1 MKRSDS
7 GVLLI
12 YRSTSYLAL
21 NLIKYENTK
30 KTLADEWNE
39 WNGFVLTILG
49 IYHKTKGFEGE
60 LLGLHFSKDHLIF
73 EIAFIQFT
81 VKSPFL

>member
-1 MKRSDS
+1 MK
-7 GVLLI
+7 I
-12 YRSTSYLAL
+12 QK
-21 NLIKYENTK
+21 I
-30 KTLADEWNE
+30 TLADIEWNE
-39 WNGFVLTILG
+39 WNGFILTILG
-49 IYHKTKGFEGE
+49 IEYQGEKKGFEGE

>member
-1 MKRSDS
+1 MRIQK
-7 GVLLI
+7 I
-12 YRSTSYLAL
+12 
-21 NLIKYENTK
+21 
-30 KTLADEWNE
+30 TLADIEWNE

-49 IYHKTKGFEGE
+49 IEYQGETKGFEGE

-73 EIAFIQFT
+73 EIAFIQIT

>member
-1 MKRSDS
+1 MRIQK
-7 GVLLI
+7 I
-12 YRSTSYLAL
+12 
-21 NLIKYENTK
+21 
-30 KTLADEWNE
+30 TLADIEWNE

-49 IYHKTKGFEGE
+49 IEYQGAKKGFEGE

>member
-1 MKRSDS
+1 MRIQK
-7 GVLLI
+7 I
-12 YRSTSYLAL
+12 
-21 NLIKYENTK
+21 
-30 KTLADEWNE
+30 TLADFEWNE
-39 WNGFVLTILG
+39 WNGFVLTIFG
-49 IYHKTKGFEGE
+49 IEYQGKKKGFEGE

>member
-1 MKRSDS
+1 MRIQK
-7 GVLLI
+7 I
-12 YRSTSYLAL
+12 
-21 NLIKYENTK
+21 
-30 KTLADEWNE
+30 TLADIEWNE

-49 IYHKTKGFEGE
+49 IEYQGETKGFEGE

-73 EIAFIQFT
+73 EILFIQFT

>member
-1 MKRSDS
+1 MRIQK
-7 GVLLI
+7 I
-12 YRSTSYLAL
+12 
-21 NLIKYENTK
+21 
-30 KTLADEWNE
+30 TLADIEWNK

-49 IYHKTKGFEGE
+49 IEYQGKTKGFEGE

-81 VKSPFL
+81 F

>member
-1 MKRSDS
+1 MIIQK
-7 GVLLI
+7 L
-12 YRSTSYLAL
+12 
-21 NLIKYENTK
+21 
-30 KTLADEWNE
+30 TLADIEWNE

-49 IYHKTKGFEGE
+49 IEYKGKNKGFEGE
-60 LLGLHFSKDHLIF
+60 LFGLNFSKDHLIF